1 MPRSAAPLFIALSLS
16 THVLSAG
23 EIRITGQGFEIQ
35 DGSAVPSVTRGTQFG
50 DFPVG
55 ATQLTRTF
63 VIHNDGGTPL
73 QLNSISENSA
83 HFQLGTVPNPGPI
96 AAGASKSFDLA
107 FNPSSPGVKTAT
119 VTVGSDD
126 ADEGTYTF
134 VVEGT
139 GLGTPQIEIRGR
151 EGAASP
157 WLAITK
163 NATSGS
169 ANRGTIFPDT
179 PVNGGLTTSTF
190 QLRNDGDDTLAV
202 SSITSDGADFAV
214 AGVPS
219 SVAAGATETFTIAF
233 NPSKGTDTRFEIY
246 ESDDWAEGYDVIL
259 HDECSASVTERPYVD
274 RILAA
279 HKAGVP
285 AVNLHCAMHSYRW
298 GDFRNPVEIG
308 AENAGWY
315 EMIGVQST
323 GHGPQSPIDVSY
335 AESEH
340 PVLKGLSNWTT
351 INEELYNNVRVF
363 GNTEVLAT
371 GDQIQQPRKR
381 DLKDNPDAKGTK
393 ASAVVVWTNHY
404 GPNKTRIFSTTLGHN
419 NETVG
424 DDRYLELV
432 TRGLMWATDN
442 L

>member
-1 MPRSAAPLFIALSLS
+1 MIQFRFLTALALL
-16 THVLSAG
+16 LSATLVHQG
-23 EIRITGQGFEIQ
+23 HAQDKTLKVLLVAGGCCHDYETQTKLLKNGIEKRINAE
-35 DGSAVPSVTRGTQFG
+35 
-50 DFPVG
+50 
-55 ATQLTRTF
+55 
-63 VIHNDGGTPL
+63 
-73 QLNSISENSA
+73 
-83 HFQLGTVPNPGPI
+83 
-96 AAGASKSFDLA
+96 
-107 FNPSSPGVKTAT
+107 
-119 VTVGSDD
+119 VTV
-126 ADEGTYTF
+126 
-134 VVEGT
+134 V
-139 GLGTPQIEIRGR
+139 
-151 EGAASP
+151 
-157 WLAITK
+157 
-163 NATSGS
+163 
-169 ANRGTIFPDT
+169 
-179 PVNGGLTTSTF
+179 
-190 QLRNDGDDTLAV
+190 
-202 SSITSDGADFAV
+202 
-214 AGVPS
+214 
-219 SVAAGATETFTIAF
+219 F

-308 AENAGWY
+308 ADNAGWY
-315 EMIGVQST
+315 EMLGVQST

-335 AESEH
+335 AESKH
-340 PVLKGLSNWTT
+340 PILDGLSNWTT

-371 GDQIQQPRKR
+371 GDQVQQPRKR

-424 DDRYLELV
+424 DDRYLQLV
-432 TRGLMWATDN
+432 TRGLLWATDN